1 MATRT
6 RSKRATSRQEFNP
19 RALLLAGVG
28 AVSLGRKQALRSI
41 EDAGDNAVSLRKQLD
56 AKVKSF
62 GTRARKLTKQAEGDF
77 QKLRRQAE
85 RDLVQLRKQASA
97 KVAELRKQASARV
110 APLQLKLD
118 EVVVEVAN
126 QAQSRLGPVL
136 AKLGVTPAK
145 RQARKP
151 VAKRRTAKAAR
162 RAA

>member
-6 RSKRATSRQEFNP
+6 RSKRTTPRQEFNP

-41 EDAGDNAVSLRKQLD
+41 EEAGDNAVSLRKQLD
-56 AKVKSF
+56 AKVKTFES
-62 GTRARKLTKQAEGDF
+62 RARKLTTQAEGDF
-77 QKLRRQAE
+77 KR
-85 RDLVQLRKQASA
+85 LRKQAKG
-97 KVAELRKQASARV
+97 KVAELRKQARARI
-110 APLQLKLD
+110 APLQNRLD

-136 AKLGVTPAK
+136 ARLGVTPAK
-145 RQARKP
+145 RPVRKP
-151 VAKRRTAKAAR
+151 AAKRRGAKATR